1 MHLCICQ
8 AFIECPLYTLACSG
22 HWENRSKQEKTCPLC
37 NTFYRPL
44 KGTLCV
50 CVHVI
55 LNFFLYH
62 MLYLNNL
69 NRNQKSRR
77 GRGREKPKA
86 ELVGLDF
93 KEELQRSGQAEQVR
107 NPERLPGGR
116 WSGTKPRATTCADV
130 GEMRKGEAWVWWR
143 WRDHVLTF
151 LPGGLL
157 LCHLSLHHAD
167 YPVLPRSDAAWCQGR
182 HPLLHHTQ
190 LPQAVRLRGER
201 PSWPPVLEGTGWV
214 KSRLESWAT
223 VYQL

>member
-1 MHLCICQ
+1 M
-8 AFIECPLYTLACSG
+8 
-22 HWENRSKQEKTCPLC
+22 
-37 NTFYRPL
+37 
-44 KGTLCV
+44 CV

-116 WSGTKPRATTCADV
+116 
-130 GEMRKGEAWVWWR
+130 
-143 WRDHVLTF
+143 
-151 LPGGLL
+151 
-157 LCHLSLHHAD
+157 
-167 YPVLPRSDAAWCQGR
+167 
-182 HPLLHHTQ
+182 
-190 LPQAVRLRGER
+190 
-201 PSWPPVLEGTGWV
+201 
-214 KSRLESWAT
+214 
-223 VYQL
+223 